1 MGALWTFEPFRQAV
15 GGNFEGAPPA
25 DIAGISIDTRTIA
38 PGEAFFAIT
47 GERMDGHDFAV
58 RAVEAGAAVAVVS
71 ASKRGRL
78 GGDGPF
84 LVLDDDPLD
93 GLVRLGLASRARS
106 TAGIVAV
113 TGSVGKT
120 STKEMLRTAL
130 SSAGLTHTPVG
141 SFNNHWGVPLTLAR
155 MPEDAKFAVFE
166 IGMNHSGEIRPL
178 TRMVRPDIAVITNVE
193 KVHAEYFDSVEGIAD
208 AKAEIFEGLE
218 AGGTAIL
225 NRDNPWFD
233 HLAGKAGA
241 CGARIVSFG
250 EHGKADVR
258 LVRTTLGEATS
269 VVEVSVGGHI
279 MVYKLGAPGRHLVM
293 NSLAVI
299 AVAQELDLD
308 LAQVG
313 LSLAGFSAPRGR
325 GERIRLRHGSG
336 GPMLLIDESYNANP
350 ASMRAALALLA
361 QTNPPTGRGR
371 RIAVL
376 GDMLELGDEAN
387 EVHRDL
393 QGPLEEAGAD
403 LVFLAGPLMK
413 SLWEVLPDR
422 CRGAYATSAEE
433 LEPILLKALGPGDV
447 IVAKASAGTRL
458 GPVVQALRARF
469 MPEQPES
476 PDGQNA

>member
-1 MGALWTFEPFRQAV
+1 MAALWAFEPFREAV
-15 GGNFEGAPPA
+15 GGVFEGAPPVE
-25 DIAGISIDTRTIA
+25 ITGISIDSRTLA

-47 GERMDGHDFAV
+47 GDRMDGHDFAV

-71 ASKRGRL
+71 KVKRGSL
-78 GGDGPF
+78 DGDGPF
-84 LVLDDDPLD
+84 LVVDDDPLD
-93 GLVRLGLASRARS
+93 GLVRLAVASRARS
-106 TAGIVAV
+106 RAGIVAV

-130 SSAGLTHTPVG
+130 SSAGPTHAPVG

-155 MPEDAKFAVFE
+155 MPQETMFAVFE
-166 IGMNHSGEIRPL
+166 IGMNHAGEIRPL
-178 TRMVRPDIAVITNVE
+178 TRMVRPNIAVVTNVE

-218 AGGTAIL
+218 ADGTAVL

-233 HLAGKAGA
+233 RLAGKAGEA
-241 CGARIVSFG
+241 VARIVSFG
-250 EHGKADVR
+250 EHEDADIR
-258 LVRTTLGEATS
+258 LLRTTLGEETS
-269 VVEVSVGGHI
+269 VVEVSVDGHT

-308 LAQVG
+308 LARVG
-313 LSLAGFSAPRGR
+313 LSLASFSAPKGR

-371 RIAVL
+371 RVAVL

-387 EVHRDL
+387 DIHRDL
-393 QGPLEEAGAD
+393 QGPIEEAGAD

-458 GPVVQALRARF
+458 GPVVQALKSRF
-469 MPEQPES
+469 MPEQPEPS
-476 PDGQNA
+476 NGRNA